1 MFGNLDISQWVNV
14 VYSTPFLNLTC
25 RAFSETPS
33 QHVWTCLGDI
43 DFGVSS
49 KPVFPSKD
57 KYLELTGD
65 QQVVLI
71 QVLNVAETV

>member
-1 MFGNLDISQWVNV
+1 
-14 VYSTPFLNLTC
+14 
-25 RAFSETPS
+25 
-33 QHVWTCLGDI
+33 LGDI

-57 KYLELTGD
+57 KSLELTGD